1 MSPFANAMTKK
12 EELKRIQKKYEAKG
26 KYKIF
31 LMILKGLTGKD
42 YKDIESISDDDLD
55 IILNF
60 FLTDKNKEF

>member
-31 LMILKGLTGKD
+31 LMLLKGLTGKD
-42 YKDIESISDDDLD
+42 YKDVESISDDDL
-55 IILNF
+55 
-60 FLTDKNKEF
+60 